1 MTPVES
7 ELRVPVFA
15 DVVDA
20 AEKLRGHC
28 YVTSVLEWHVLNERG
43 GGHFLFN
50 AEALQRTDSCKFRGA
65 YTRAAAPARA
75 RRQ

>member
-7 ELRVPVFA
+7 ELRVPVLA

-20 AEKLRGHC
+20 AERLRGHS
-28 YVTSVLEWHVLNERG
+28 YVTFVLESHVLNERV

-50 AEALQRTDSCKFRGA
+50 AEALQRTGSCKFRGA
-65 YTRAAAPARA
+65 YIRAAAPARA